1 MAAKRVSF
9 NESGNP
15 AKTGLYHVAY
25 DEGYGK
31 AYRYYNA
38 EDGVWGRMEHT
49 EDDAIRNKAKKTSLG
64 FLPWVAY
71 DGSTVEAVPTVTG
84 TVDVDGTVTD
94 TTVAKV
100 SKSRKPATPKA
111 ATAAPKAAKT
121 VAPKAPKAPKVAGT
135 KTVHPDGTIVFRED
149 RQKYMAYFGGKAEAA
164 RPTIEAAKGFLT
176 KKYGVT
182 EFNVI

>member
-1 MAAKRVSF
+1 MATKSVSL

-38 EDGVWGRMEHT
+38 EAGVWGRMEHT
-49 EDDAIRNKAKKTSLG
+49 EDDAIRNKTKKTSLG
-64 FLPWVAY
+64 FLPWVAF
-71 DGSTVEAVPTVTG
+71 DGSTVEVVPTVTG
-84 TVDVDGTVTD
+84 TVGADSTVTD

-100 SKSRKPATPKA
+100 SKGRKPVTPKA
-111 ATAAPKAAKT
+111 TPKAAKT
-121 VAPKAPKAPKVAGT
+121 VAPKAPKSPEVAGT

-149 RQKYMAYFGGKAEAA
+149 RQKYMAWFGGKAEAA